1 MFRISAKAVV
11 PRERRTVTFVF
22 ENTSVSAV
30 EGQTVAQALV
40 AANSGACRT
49 TPVSGSARAPY
60 CLMGVCF
67 DCLVEIDGKQNQQGC
82 LVPVRDGMRVRVQHG
97 ERLLSVD
104 GDASGANTE
113 AAHED

>member
-11 PRERRTVTFVF
+11 PCERRTVSFVF
-22 ENTSVSAV
+22 EGTTVSAF

-40 AANSGACRT
+40 ATNSGACRT

-67 DCLVEIDGKQNQQGC
+67 DCLVEIEGKQNQQGC
-82 LVPVRDGMRVRVQHG
+82 LVPVRDGMQVRVQHG
-97 ERLLSVD
+97 ERLLWVD
-104 GDASGANTE
+104 GDANTE
-113 AAHED
+113 VAHED